1 MRQMTIFDYLKGHIS
16 IGNILDPQDLGQNLS
31 FSDLETMEGA
41 TIAVKEKNKKG
52 ELFRAVRVLEVTP
65 SDDECSC
72 RRLLYDNGKHICVVL
87 PETGYSKSIYVIR
100 D

>member
-31 FSDLETMEGA
+31 FSDLETMEES
-41 TIAVKEKNKKG
+41 TIAVKENNKKG
-52 ELFRAVRVLEVTP
+52 ELFRAVKVLKVTP
-65 SDDECSC
+65 PDDECSC
-72 RRLLYDNGKHICVVL
+72 RRLLYDNGNHTCVVL
-87 PETGYSKSIYVIR
+87 PKSGYSEYIYAIR

>member
-1 MRQMTIFDYLKGHIS
+1 
-16 IGNILDPQDLGQNLS
+16 
-31 FSDLETMEGA
+31 MEGA

-72 RRLLYDNGKHICVVL
+72 RRLLYDNGKHTCVVL
-87 PETGYSKSIYVIR
+87 PESGYSEYIYAIR

>member
-41 TIAVKEKNKKG
+41 TIAVKEKKQK
-52 ELFRAVRVLEVTP
+52 R
-65 SDDECSC
+65 
-72 RRLLYDNGKHICVVL
+72 
-87 PETGYSKSIYVIR
+87 
-100 D
+100 